1 MSERLMLVTGSNGY
15 VGSRLAQSLIDAGY
29 NVRCMS
35 RLLHEGDVDI
45 IPQAQWVQ
53 ADALKPET
61 LEHALKDVETA
72 YYLIHSMGANKEF
85 AAIDREAAKNFARAA
100 SKAKV
105 RRIIYLGG
113 LGRSADK
120 LSPHLQSRQEVGA
133 MLRTASCEV
142 IEFRASVI
150 IGPGSI
156 SFELIRSLVERLP
169 VMVTPKWVS
178 IKTQPIYIG
187 DVIAYLIQ
195 AASVAIDKNEIFE
208 IGGSEAL
215 SYGDL
220 MKLYALQRGLTR
232 LMIPI
237 PILTPYLSSL
247 WLGLV
252 TPLYARIGRKL
263 IASLVNQTT
272 VRDESAQRYFTVKPT
287 PIREALR
294 KADEEE
300 NQNYLRM
307 HWYNVDSIVSHA
319 KLYPDLISYGRRLY
333 HIEKATTK
341 ASRRLIFQVISDI
354 GGEHGFFY
362 ANFLWRLR
370 AILDK
375 MVGGVGKR
383 RGRRTLKSLRVGDTI
398 DFWRVEKLVRDE
410 VLILYAEMRLPG
422 RAWLQF
428 ELIDKD
434 EQLTLYQTAI
444 FDPKGLWG
452 IIYWYSLTPVHYF
465 IFKGMLNAIIKR
477 AEDKTQ

>member
-1 MSERLMLVTGSNGY
+1 MSQKLMLVTGANGY
-15 VGSRLAQSLIDAGY
+15 VGSRLAQKLIDLDY

-35 RLLHEGDVDI
+35 RLLHEGDVDF
-45 IPQAQWVQ
+45 IPKAQWVQ

-61 LEHALKDVETA
+61 LENALKDVDTA
-72 YYLIHSMGANKEF
+72 YYLIHSMGSHKEF
-85 AAIDREAAKNFARAA
+85 GAFDKEAAQNFCRAA

-113 LGRSADK
+113 LGRSTDK

-133 MLRTASCEV
+133 LLRAASCEV
-142 IEFRASVI
+142 IEFRASII

-156 SFELIRSLVERLP
+156 SFELIRGLVERLP
-169 VMVTPKWVS
+169 IMVTPKWVS
-178 IKTQPIYIG
+178 IKTQPIYID
-187 DVIAYLIQ
+187 DVISYLIQ
-195 AASVAIDKNEIFE
+195 GASVAIDKNAVFE

-220 MKLYALQRGLTR
+220 MRVYAELRGLKR
-232 LMIPI
+232 FMIPV
-237 PILTPYLSSL
+237 PVLTPYLSSL
-247 WLGLV
+247 WLSLV

-272 VRDESAQRYFTVKPT
+272 VLDQSTKHYFNVKPT
-287 PIREALR
+287 PILEALR
-294 KADEEE
+294 KADQEE
-300 NQNYLRM
+300 QRDYLSI

-319 KLYPDLISYGRRLY
+319 KLYHNVINYGRRLY
-333 HIEKATTK
+333 HIEKAPTK
-341 ASRRLIFQVISDI
+341 ASRSEVFRVITDI

-375 MVGGVGKR
+375 MVGGVGTRK
-383 RGRRTLKSLRVGDTI
+383 GRQTLKNLRVGDTI
-398 DFWRVEKLVRDE
+398 DFWRVQKLVPDE

-434 EQLTLYQTAI
+434 DQLILYQTAI

-452 IIYWYSLTPVHYF
+452 IMYWYSLTPVHYF
-465 IFKGMLNAIIKR
+465 IFKGMLNDIIKR
-477 AEDKTQ
+477 AEAKSN